1 MKEKY
6 FRILLLTVLILCIAV
21 TVVHLAYDIYAY
33 GHSSIIYFIAKELW

>member
-6 FRILLLTVLILCIAV
+6 FRILLISVFIVCVAV
-21 TVVHLAYDIYAY
+21 TIAHVAYDVYAY